1 MSVSLFTAITMT
13 KVAMQWQSNMTN
25 PYKLPKGNVLISLSG
40 GRTSAYMLHQ
50 ILVAND
56 GLRDDVVV
64 AFANTGREM
73 PETLDFV
80 NEISSRWNVAITW
93 LEYTDQKPLFEVVN
107 HNSASKFG
115 EPFEKLIRKNKYIP
129 NTLRRKC
136 TQELKVLTIKRY
148 LSSIGWKKWTN
159 TIGIRSDEFRR
170 VKESKDN
177 RWVNWFPLVDDNKT
191 KFDVADFWLKQSQAF
206 DLQLPIINGVT
217 VYSNCDGCFLKSE
230 LKLAE
235 MWRDHPEKMEWW
247 SGLEQEFGHTFR
259 YDGVSYQD
267 IKNNLDK
274 QGDFVFDIEGFFCQ
288 ADDGECTG

>member
-1 MSVSLFTAITMT
+1 
-13 KVAMQWQSNMTN
+13 
-25 PYKLPKGNVLISLSG
+25 
-40 GRTSAYMLHQ
+40 MLHQ